1 MIHFCIKRKN
11 MILSE
16 LKANLGFNGLSV
28 LYHIARILGNAS
40 ALEKTMAD
48 VLEILEIHAGM
59 NRGMISILNPDRT
72 ELVVDVARGISDHDR
87 RKGRY
92 RLGEGITGQVVETGK
107 PVVIPRI
114 KNEPKFLNRTGAR
127 SNLSDSNIAFLC
139 VPIKSGKSVIG
150 ALSVDRSCTE
160 ETILQDELRFLEA
173 IADLISQVVNDRR
186 QKRILALEKEN
197 LELRRTLEE
206 RGKPDEMMGN
216 SSVMREVFRQIAQVA
231 PSPTTVLVRGDTGTG
246 KELVARAI
254 HQRSTFKEGPFIAV
268 NCAALPESLLE
279 SVLFGHEK
287 GSFTGATEMKV
298 GQFEAANSGTLFLDE
313 IGEMPLSAQGRL
325 LRVIQ
330 EKEFQRVGGTKMI
343 KVNVRLIVAT
353 NRDLEK
359 DVLENR
365 FRQDLF
371 YRINVFTVYL
381 PPLKDRG
388 SDVLLLAD
396 YFTKK
401 YSDLLGKKIERIST
415 PAIDMLLAYHWP
427 GNVREL
433 ENVIERAVIV
443 ASGDCINGHD
453 LPPTLQM
460 KDLSSSGERIGTF
473 ENLVEAYEKE
483 LLTEALKDSRGNQT
497 EAARLLGTTKR
508 VVQYKV
514 ARYRIDYQRFKE

>member
-1 MIHFCIKRKN
+1 
-11 MILSE
+11 
-16 LKANLGFNGLSV
+16 
-28 LYHIARILGNAS
+28 
-40 ALEKTMAD
+40 
-48 VLEILEIHAGM
+48 
-59 NRGMISILNPDRT
+59 
-72 ELVVDVARGISDHDR
+72 
-87 RKGRY
+87 
-92 RLGEGITGQVVETGK
+92 
-107 PVVIPRI
+107 
-114 KNEPKFLNRTGAR
+114 
-127 SNLSDSNIAFLC
+127 
-139 VPIKSGKSVIG
+139 
-150 ALSVDRSCTE
+150 
-160 ETILQDELRFLEA
+160 
-173 IADLISQVVNDRR
+173 
-186 QKRILALEKEN
+186 
-197 LELRRTLEE
+197 
-206 RGKPDEMMGN
+206 MMGN

-298 GQFEAANSGTLFLDE
+298 GQFEAANGGTLFLDE

-388 SDVLLLAD
+388 SVFCYWQLFYQNSRTFWA
-396 YFTKK
+396 
-401 YSDLLGKKIERIST
+401 KIERIST

-433 ENVIERAVIV
+433 ENA
-443 ASGDCINGHD
+443 
-453 LPPTLQM
+453 
-460 KDLSSSGERIGTF
+460 SSG
-473 ENLVEAYEKE
+473 L
-483 LLTEALKDSRGNQT
+483 
-497 EAARLLGTTKR
+497 
-508 VVQYKV
+508 
-514 ARYRIDYQRFKE
+514 